1 MNARQTPIPELGVV
15 EGYFGRPWRHEERKR
30 VLTTLRE
37 LGFAWFHYAPKADAF
52 LRRRWREPLPDAAF
66 ADLADL
72 SAHCRRIGLRFGV
85 GLSPY
90 ELLLAGLGACTSM
103 TLRMYARL
111 KKLPLEGVQVTL
123 THSRVHATDCADC
136 EAKDGKIDEIQ
147 RRIHLI
153 GDELTESQRERML
166 EIADRCPVHRTL
178 HNEIKVRSQL
188 V

>member
-90 ELLLAGLGACTSM
+90 ELYRDPGA
-103 TLRMYARL
+103 AA
-111 KKLPLEGVQVTL
+111 K
-123 THSRVHATDCADC
+123 ADFV
-136 EAKDGKIDEIQ
+136 A
-147 RRIHLI
+147 
-153 GDELTESQRERML
+153 
-166 EIADRCPVHRTL
+166 
-178 HNEIKVRSQL
+178 KVRAL
-188 V
+188 DALGLERHHAA